1 MRVALGLVF
10 VCATAFP
17 LPSLAGER
25 APGTVAVGSR
35 VFLAPGQPDR
45 QPTGLP
51 PADAPWMRVAV
62 HLDEMDWLWEVLD
75 ADPLLGS
82 YVPQIEI
89 LRGTEPPSILFSDD
103 AVMESFGNRESV
115 PDELRLEG
123 YDAQTRSLKGP
134 PREFNFR
141 PDGAAPDYMMRCA
154 NYASV
159 PEGGI
164 FEYCSLTASYPVDP
178 SITLVASLFRAPF
191 PELALDAPT
200 IVDRLREIALCLD
213 VTDAPPADPE
223 AALAALLAENPTLSG
238 CEGRLTS

>member
-1 MRVALGLVF
+1 MRVALGVVLLCSFVF
-10 VCATAFP
+10 PHA
-17 LPSLAGER
+17 SLAEER

-35 VFLAPGQPDR
+35 IFLAPGQPDR

-82 YVPQIEI
+82 YVPQIQI

-123 YDAQTRSLKGP
+123 YDAQTRFLEGP

-141 PDGAAPDYMMRCA
+141 PDVAAPDYMMRCA
-154 NYASV
+154 NYTSD
-159 PEGGI
+159 PQGGA
-164 FEYCSLTASYPVDP
+164 FEYCALTASYPVDP
-178 SITLVASLFRAPF
+178 SIALIAGLFRAPF
-191 PELALDAPT
+191 PELALDAPAL
-200 IVDRLREIALCLD
+200 VDRLREIALCLD
-213 VTDAPPADPE
+213 VTEAPPADPE
-223 AALAALLAENPTLSG
+223 AALDALLAENPTLEG
-238 CEGRLTS
+238 CANRLSS